1 MRWEKNQPPNTRS
14 FFFEQDL
21 NVGYFMVIVT
31 YNLLSWELNFT
42 NTKANLKMFFPDREY
57 TRLQR
62 AESVIH
68 SSGDLSLFMVI
79 KEGRWDK
86 QISVI

>member
-1 MRWEKNQPPNTRS
+1 
-14 FFFEQDL
+14 
-21 NVGYFMVIVT
+21 MVIAT

-68 SSGDLSLFMVI
+68 SSWDLSLFMVI

-86 QISVI
+86 QISVIWPSQESQDGKQNRLSFF